1 MRARRRALI
10 HFEFIQGA
18 GEGSIKYSDICAGP
32 DGLLYCSPF
41 NASSVL
47 VIDPCART
55 LSFIEGAEE
64 GGLKYFGICAGP
76 DGMLYCAATA
86 ASSVLVIDPRT
97 QTLSFIEGA
106 VGSGLKWSGICAG
119 PAGRL
124 YCAPFLSSCDG
135 LRAGAMCWQGA
146 CEGDA
151 REDRRRG
158 PEAVAQIGGTCAA
171 KDSLLH

>member
-1 MRARRRALI
+1 MVLSAV
-10 HFEFIQGA
+10 GA
-18 GEGSIKYSDICAGP
+18 GEGGIKYSDICAGP
-32 DGLLYCSPF
+32 DGLLYCSLF

-97 QTLSFIEGA
+97 QTL
-106 VGSGLKWSGICAG
+106 
-119 PAGRL
+119 
-124 YCAPFLSSCDG
+124 FL
-135 LRAGAMCWQGA
+135 
-146 CEGDA
+146 
-151 REDRRRG
+151 
-158 PEAVAQIGGTCAA
+158 
-171 KDSLLH
+171 LLLLLFL

>member
-1 MRARRRALI
+1 M
-10 HFEFIQGA
+10 
-18 GEGSIKYSDICAGP
+18 
-32 DGLLYCSPF
+32 
-41 NASSVL
+41 L
-47 VIDPCART
+47 VIDPRART

-119 PAGRL
+119 SAGRL
-124 YCAPFLSSCDG
+124 YIRPAKSEKLMIGNVYCLLSH
-135 LRAGAMCWQGA
+135 
-146 CEGDA
+146 A
-151 REDRRRG
+151 R
-158 PEAVAQIGGTCAA
+158 PAVGVGGFIYLYY
-171 KDSLLH
+171 SI

>member
-1 MRARRRALI
+1 M
-10 HFEFIQGA
+10 
-18 GEGSIKYSDICAGP
+18 
-32 DGLLYCSPF
+32 
-41 NASSVL
+41 L

-106 VGSGLKWSGICAG
+106 VGSGLKWSGICAS

-124 YCAPFLSSCDG
+124 YCALFLSSCDG
-135 LRAGAMCWQGA
+135 LRAGMSSATTQ
-146 CEGDA
+146 A
-151 REDRRRG
+151 RCG
-158 PEAVAQIGGTCAA
+158 KTCGF
-171 KDSLLH
+171 HYFIIH

>member
-1 MRARRRALI
+1 MRARRRARI

-18 GEGSIKYSDICAGP
+18 GEGGIKYSDICAGP

-47 VIDPCART
+47 VIDPYARM

-64 GGLKYFGICAGP
+64 GGLKYLGICAGP

-106 VGSGLKWSGICAG
+106 VGSGLKSLV
-119 PAGRL
+119 PALVRMGGLTR
-124 YCAPFLSSCDG
+124 AP
-135 LRAGAMCWQGA
+135 M
-146 CEGDA
+146 
-151 REDRRRG
+151 
-158 PEAVAQIGGTCAA
+158 
-171 KDSLLH
+171 

>member
-1 MRARRRALI
+1 M
-10 HFEFIQGA
+10 
-18 GEGSIKYSDICAGP
+18 
-32 DGLLYCSPF
+32 
-41 NASSVL
+41 
-47 VIDPCART
+47 DPCART

-86 ASSVLVIDPRT
+86 TSSVLVIDPRT

-106 VGSGLKWSGICAG
+106 VGSGLKWSGICAS

-135 LRAGAMCWQGA
+135 LRAGAMC
-146 CEGDA
+146 
-151 REDRRRG
+151 
-158 PEAVAQIGGTCAA
+158 
-171 KDSLLH
+171 

>member
-1 MRARRRALI
+1 
-10 HFEFIQGA
+10 
-18 GEGSIKYSDICAGP
+18 
-32 DGLLYCSPF
+32 
-41 NASSVL
+41 
-47 VIDPCART
+47 
-55 LSFIEGAEE
+55 
-64 GGLKYFGICAGP
+64 
-76 DGMLYCAATA
+76 MLYCAATA

-106 VGSGLKWSGICAG
+106 VGSGLKWSGICAS

-135 LRAGAMCWQGA
+135 LRAGAMCRQGA

-151 REDRRRG
+151 REDRRGG